1 MGKLTDD
8 LNEYIKNTKARFH
21 MPGHNGETLSPV
33 YASAPYDVTELGFND
48 NLNCPNGTLKELEKR
63 IANISGTKD
72 SLVFTS
78 GTTTAIFVGLGALRK
93 YSKKIAIDQFS
104 HKSVFEAARMWNYDV
119 TIIPREYTKE
129 GIAKPLTSISEF
141 MDQHPDI
148 KIVSLTTPDY
158 LGFQISP
165 DELYRLNSE
174 DRFIFIDSAHG
185 AHLRFYK
192 QVEQA
197 DSEWSP
203 DDMLPTKVA
212 DIVCESWHKTLP
224 VYTGGS
230 VLQICNDRAKEM
242 ADVCRML
249 RAKLHTTSPSYVTL
263 SSFDAALDL
272 INPDPWTNV
281 LVIGDIDKIREKHLD
296 YLYLDNEDYTKLTI
310 NVSPK
315 YFEDA
320 GIIPETSFGR
330 WTSFI
335 ITPFNKDKLP
345 LIDEVL
351 TKAKPIYRP
360 VIIHIPKAP
369 KKLPRKIKEDVA
381 IEFIEIENSLGR
393 ISATDVGAY
402 PPGVP
407 VLFEGQKITKSHIKY
422 LLKTRNH
429 SFNLVNGKIAV
440 VKE

>member
-48 NLNCPNGTLKELEKR
+48 NLNCPNGTLKELEER
-63 IANISGTKD
+63 IAKFSNTKD

-104 HKSVFEAARMWNYDV
+104 HKSVFEAARLWDFDI

-129 GIAKPLTSISEF
+129 GIAKPLTSLEDFISKN
-141 MDQHPDI
+141 QDI
-148 KIVSLTTPDY
+148 KIVSLTSPDY
-158 LGFQISP
+158 LGICIDPEEIKKIRDKGILVFV
-165 DELYRLNSE
+165 
-174 DRFIFIDSAHG
+174 DSAHG
-185 AHLRFYK
+185 AHFKFSEALP
-192 QVEQA
+192 QA
-197 DSEWSP
+197 LTEVS
-203 DDMLPTKVA
+203 

-230 VLQICNDRAKEM
+230 VLQICNDKLENIVN
-242 ADVCRML
+242 VCTML

-263 SSFDAALDL
+263 SSFDESLSLMKNVNYETIVQMVDDL
-272 INPDPWTNV
+272 KKNNPKFEYLESEDP
-281 LVIGDIDKIREKHLD
+281 
-296 YLYLDNEDYTKLTI
+296 TKLTI
-310 NVSPK
+310 NVC
-315 YFEDA
+315 EDIFVKN

-330 WTSFI
+330 WTNFI
-335 ITPFNKDKLP
+335 ITPFNVDKLP
-345 LIDEVL
+345 LLEQIL
-351 TKAKPIYRP
+351 KNTKPIRK
-360 VIIHIPKAP
+360 VTSVSIPKAP
-369 KKLPRKIKEDVA
+369 RKSTRKLKPETEVLFINIED
-381 IEFIEIENSLGR
+381 SLGY

-422 LLKTRNH
+422 LLKTKKH
-429 SFNLVNGKIAV
+429 SFNLVNGQIAV
-440 VKE
+440 VKR